1 MKRANHFCPA
11 LFSMCALA
19 LGCASPAFAQDA
31 DIRDARSQVEWTLGN
46 LDQMMDEQ
54 NRNGREWNEIERE
67 ERRLQSISSDLNF
80 TINNYNMN
88 CTRAGTVAS
97 QCSQWGR
104 EIDRGNRD
112 LEVGFAEVN
121 RRYQEIDRRQRE
133 LQSRVDQMRMRLMD
147 NTRQLASACRNAPA
161 DARGNLCSMPS
172 GGRNAQGFANEA
184 ENVLRASL

>member
-1 MKRANHFCPA
+1 MTKANYLRPA
-11 LFSMCALA
+11 LLTLGALA
-19 LGCASPAFAQDA
+19 IAQSAPAVAQSA
-31 DIRDARSQVEWTLGN
+31 EVRDARSQVEWTLGN

-54 NRNGREWNEIERE
+54 HRNERAWNEVERE
-67 ERRLQSISSDLNF
+67 ERRLQSISSNLGW
-80 TINNYNMN
+80 TISNYNMN
-88 CTRAGTVAS
+88 CTRAGTVAN
-97 QCSQWGR
+97 QCGQWGR
-104 EIDRGNRD
+104 EIDRGNRE
-112 LEVGFAEVN
+112 LEEGFAEVN

-147 NTRQLASACRNAPA
+147 NTRRLASACRNATV